1 MGQYKH
7 KPTKSFAGIPR
18 YIINSAAFKSL
29 KGNEAKLLLL
39 MAHFFTG
46 KNNGDIAITM
56 SIMKDWFNSNTT
68 LLRARNALYQKGF
81 IVINAYGGRSAEGKK
96 LPHLYALTWLPI
108 NDLKPG
114 KWEIRFTHYSSNRPP
129 LNYWKDGNNPDL
141 KTGKQRDA
149 QYKRDINKIK
159 KTHTSS

>member
-1 MGQYKH
+1 MSIYKH

-18 YIINSAAFKSL
+18 FIVNSDAFKSL
-29 KGNEAKLLLL
+29 NGNEIKLLLL
-39 MAHFFTG
+39 MAHYYNG

-56 SIMKDWFNSNTT
+56 SIMGVWFKSNTT
-68 LLRARNALYQKGF
+68 LLRAKNALYEKGF

-108 NDLKPG
+108 DDLKPG
-114 KWEIRFTHYSSNRPP
+114 KWEIRFTHYSSNKPP

-141 KTGKQRDA
+141 KTGEQGYA
-149 QYKRDINKIK
+149 QYKRDIKKIK

>member
-18 YIINSAAFKSL
+18 LIINSDTFKTL

-39 MAHFFTG
+39 LAHFFTG
-46 KNNGDIAITM
+46 KNNGDISLAM
-56 SIMKDWFNSNTT
+56 SIMKQWFRSNTT
-68 LLRARNALYQKGF
+68 LLSAKDGLLKKGF
-81 IVINAYGGRSAEGKK
+81 IVINAYGGQSTEGKK

-114 KWEIRFTHYSSNRPP
+114 KWEIRFTHYTSNRPP
-129 LNYWKDGNNPDL
+129 LNYWKDGKNPDY
-141 KTGKQRDA
+141 KTERQRDA
-149 QYKRDINKIK
+149 QYKRDLNKIK

>member
-1 MGQYKH
+1 MGRFKH

-18 YIINSAAFKSL
+18 FIINSDAFKIL
-29 KGNEAKLLLL
+29 KGNEVKLLLM
-39 MAHFFTG
+39 MAHYYNG

-68 LLRARNALYQKGF
+68 LYRARDGLYEKGF

-108 NDLKPG
+108 NDLKPC
-114 KWEIRFTHYSSNRPP
+114 KWEMRFTHYTSDRPP
-129 LNYWKDGNNPDL
+129 VNYWKNGTNPDV
-141 KTGKQRDA
+141 KNEKQRDA
-149 QYKRDINKIK
+149 QYKRDIKKIR
-159 KTHTSS
+159 KTNTSS

>member
-18 YIINSAAFKSL
+18 FIINSDTFKSL
-29 KGNEAKLLLL
+29 KGNEVKLLLM
-39 MAHFFTG
+39 MAHYYNG

-68 LLRARNALYQKGF
+68 LLRARDALYRKGF

-114 KWEIRFTHYSSNRPP
+114 KWEMRFTHYTSGRAP
-129 LNYWKDGNNPDL
+129 LNYWKNSTNPDI
-141 KTGKQRDA
+141 KTEKQRDA
-149 QYKRDINKIK
+149 QYKRDIKKINKSN
-159 KTHTSS
+159 TSS

>member
-18 YIINSAAFKSL
+18 CIINSDTFKSL
-29 KGNEAKLLLL
+29 KGNEVKLLLM
-39 MAHFFTG
+39 MAHYYNG

-68 LLRARNALYQKGF
+68 LLRARDALYRKGF

-114 KWEIRFTHYSSNRPP
+114 KWEMRFTHYTSGRAP
-129 LNYWKDGNNPDL
+129 LNYWKNSTNPDI
-141 KTGKQRDA
+141 KTEKQRDA
-149 QYKRDINKIK
+149 QYKRDIKKINKSN
-159 KTHTSS
+159 TSS

>member
-68 LLRARNALYQKGF
+68 LLRAKNALYEKGF

-129 LNYWKDGNNPDL
+129 LNYWKNSNNPDL